1 MDSVNLEVL
10 RSAIAW
16 FEAGVPVTLVTV
28 VETWGSSPRPAGSL
42 LAIGGDGRLAGSVS
56 GGCIEDDLLDRLC
69 PSSDQEWPMRP
80 ELATYGVTAEQTRRF
95 GLPCGGA
102 LQLVLEPLQAGHGLA
117 EVLARI
123 EAGELVARHLDLAS
137 GTSRLL
143 ARVPDTDVIFDET
156 SLITTFGSRWRL
168 LIIGA
173 GQLSRYLVEFAL
185 ALDYRVIVSEPREA
199 YRQSWSVPGTR
210 LITEMPDDAVTALQP
225 DRRTAVVAC
234 THDPK
239 LDDLALIDALKTD
252 AFYVG
257 ALGSRANS
265 ARRRER
271 MRQFD
276 LSEREIERLH
286 GPVGL
291 PIGSRTP
298 PEIALAIM
306 ADVTARRHGVILK
319 AVVEVAPAQAASC
332 PSLAAA

>member
-16 FEAGVPVTLVTV
+16 DEAGVPVTLITV

-42 LAIGGDGRLAGSVS
+42 LAISGDGRIVGSVS
-56 GGCIEDDLLDRLC
+56 GGCIEDDLLERLR
-69 PSSDQEWPMRP
+69 PSSNQARPAGP
-80 ELATYGVTAEQTRRF
+80 ELVTYGVTAEQTRQF

-102 LQLVLEPLQAGHGLA
+102 LQLVLEPLQAGHGLV

-123 EAGELVARHLDLAS
+123 EAGELVARQLDLAS
-137 GTSRLL
+137 GRSQLL
-143 ARVPDTDVIFDET
+143 DRVPAADVILDTT
-156 SLITTFGSRWRL
+156 SLIVTFGPRWRL

-173 GQLSRYLVEFAL
+173 GQLSRYLAEFAL
-185 ALDYRVIVSEPREA
+185 ALDYRVIVSEPREE
-199 YRQSWSVPGTR
+199 YRQSWAVTGTM
-210 LITEMPDDAVTALQP
+210 LTTEMPDDAVSALQP

-271 MRQFD
+271 MRMFD

-298 PEIALAIM
+298 PEIALSIM

-319 AVVEVAPAQAASC
+319 AETEAVPTEISSC
-332 PSLAAA
+332 PSLAVA

>member
-1 MDSVNLEVL
+1 MDSVNLEAL
-10 RSAIAW
+10 RAAIAW
-16 FEAGVPVTLVTV
+16 FDAGVPVTLVTV
-28 VETWGSSPRPAGSL
+28 VKTWGSSPRPAGSL
-42 LAIGGDGRLAGSVS
+42 LAVSGDGRLVGSVS
-56 GGCIEDDLLDRLC
+56 GGCIEDDLLDRLR
-69 PSSDQEWPMRP
+69 PSSNQERP
-80 ELATYGVTAEQTRRF
+80 ESVSYGVTAEQTRRF

-102 LQLVLEPLQAGHGLA
+102 MQLVLEPLQAEHGLD
-117 EVLARI
+117 EVRARI
-123 EAGELVARHLDLAS
+123 EAGELVARHLDMAS
-137 GTSRLL
+137 GKSRLL
-143 ARVPDTDVIFDET
+143 ARAPETDVIFDET
-156 SLITTFGSRWRL
+156 SLITTFGPRWRL

-173 GQLSRYLVEFAL
+173 GQLSHYLAQFAL
-185 ALDYRVIVSEPREA
+185 ALDYRVIISEPREE
-199 YRQSWSVPGTR
+199 YRQSWSVPGTT
-210 LITEMPDDAVTALQP
+210 LTTEMPDDAVTALQP
-225 DRRTAVVAC
+225 DQRTAVVAC

-271 MRQFD
+271 MRMFD

-319 AVVEVAPAQAASC
+319 AETEVVPTEFASC

>member
-1 MDSVNLEVL
+1 MDSVNLEAL
-10 RSAIAW
+10 RAAIAW
-16 FEAGVPVTLVTV
+16 FDAGVPVTLVTV
-28 VETWGSSPRPAGSL
+28 VKTWGSSPRPAGSL
-42 LAIGGDGRLAGSVS
+42 LAVSGDGRLVGSVS
-56 GGCIEDDLLDRLC
+56 GGCIEDDLLDRLR
-69 PSSDQEWPMRP
+69 PSSNQERP
-80 ELATYGVTAEQTRRF
+80 ESVSYGVTAEQTRRF

-102 LQLVLEPLQAGHGLA
+102 MQLVLEPLQAEHGLD
-117 EVLARI
+117 EVRARI
-123 EAGELVARHLDLAS
+123 EAGELVARHLDMAS
-137 GTSRLL
+137 GKSRLL
-143 ARVPDTDVIFDET
+143 ARAPETDVIFDET
-156 SLITTFGSRWRL
+156 SLITTFGPRWRL

-173 GQLSRYLVEFAL
+173 GQLSHYLAQFAL
-185 ALDYRVIVSEPREA
+185 ALDYRVIISEPREE
-199 YRQSWSVPGTR
+199 YRQSWSVPGTT
-210 LITEMPDDAVTALQP
+210 LTTEMPDDAVTALQP
-225 DRRTAVVAC
+225 DQRTAVVAC

-271 MRQFD
+271 MRMFD

-306 ADVTARRHGVILK
+306 ADVTARRHGVTLK
-319 AVVEVAPAQAASC
+319 AETEVVPTEFASC

>member
-10 RSAIAW
+10 RAAIAW
-16 FEAGVPVTLVTV
+16 FDAGVPVTLVTV
-28 VETWGSSPRPAGSL
+28 VKTWGSSPRPAGSL
-42 LAIGGDGRLAGSVS
+42 LAVSGDGRLVGSVS
-56 GGCIEDDLLDRLC
+56 GGCIEDDLLDRLR
-69 PSSDQEWPMRP
+69 PSSNQERPMRP
-80 ELATYGVTAEQTRRF
+80 EPVTYGVTAEQTRRF

-123 EAGELVARHLDLAS
+123 EAGELVARQLDLTS
-137 GTSRLL
+137 GKIRLL
-143 ARVPDTDVIFDET
+143 ARAPDTDVIFDET
-156 SLITTFGSRWRL
+156 SLITTFGPRWRL

-173 GQLSRYLVEFAL
+173 GQLSHYLALFAL
-185 ALDYRVIVSEPREA
+185 ALDYRVIISEPREE
-199 YRQSWSVPGTR
+199 YRQSWSVPGTT
-210 LITEMPDDAVTALQP
+210 LTTEMPDDAVTALQP
-225 DRRTAVVAC
+225 DQRTAVVAC

-271 MRQFD
+271 MRLFD

-306 ADVTARRHGVILK
+306 ADLTARRHGVTLK
-319 AVVEVAPAQAASC
+319 AVDVAAPAKATSC
-332 PSLAAA
+332 PSLVTA

>member
-10 RSAIAW
+10 RAAIAW
-16 FEAGVPVTLVTV
+16 CDAGVPVTLVTV
-28 VETWGSSPRPAGSL
+28 VKTWGSSPRPAGSL
-42 LAIGGDGRLAGSVS
+42 LAVSGDGRLVGSVS
-56 GGCIEDDLLDRLC
+56 GGCIEDDLLDRLRQGR
-69 PSSDQEWPMRP
+69 PVRP
-80 ELATYGVTAEQTRRF
+80 EPVTYGVTAEQTRRF

-137 GTSRLL
+137 GKSRLL
-143 ARVPDTDVIFDET
+143 ARAPEADVIFDET
-156 SLITTFGSRWRL
+156 SLIATFGPRWRL

-173 GQLSRYLVEFAL
+173 GQLSRYLAEFAL
-185 ALDYRVIVSEPREA
+185 ALDYRVIISEPREE
-199 YRQSWSVPGTR
+199 YRQSWAVPGTT
-210 LITEMPDDAVTALQP
+210 LTTAMPDDAVTALQP

-252 AFYVG
+252 AFYIG
-257 ALGSRANS
+257 AIGSRANS

-271 MRQFD
+271 MRLFD
-276 LSEREIERLH
+276 LSEHALARLH

-306 ADVTARRHGVILK
+306 ADLTARRHGVTLK
-319 AVVEVAPAQAASC
+319 AVVEAAPGEAASC
-332 PSLAAA
+332 PSPVAA

>member
-10 RSAIAW
+10 RAAIAW
-16 FEAGVPVTLVTV
+16 CDAGVPVTLVTV

-42 LAIGGDGRLAGSVS
+42 LAVSGDWRLVGSVS
-56 GGCIEDDLLDRLC
+56 GGCIEDDLLDRLR
-69 PSSDQEWPMRP
+69 PSSNQERP
-80 ELATYGVTAEQTRRF
+80 ESVSYGVTAEQTRRF

-102 LQLVLEPLQAGHGLA
+102 MQLVLEPLQAEHGLD
-117 EVLARI
+117 EVRARI
-123 EAGELVARHLDLAS
+123 EAGELVARHLDMAS
-137 GTSRLL
+137 GKSRLL
-143 ARVPDTDVIFDET
+143 ARAPETDVIFDET
-156 SLITTFGSRWRL
+156 SLITTFGPRWRL

-173 GQLSRYLVEFAL
+173 GQLSHYLAQFAL
-185 ALDYRVIVSEPREA
+185 ALDYRVIISEPREE
-199 YRQSWSVPGTR
+199 YRQSWSVPGTT
-210 LITEMPDDAVTALQP
+210 LTTEMPDDAVTALQP
-225 DRRTAVVAC
+225 DQRTAVVAC

-271 MRQFD
+271 MRMFD
-276 LSEREIERLH
+276 VSERDIERLR

-306 ADVTARRHGVILK
+306 ADVTARRHGVTLK
-319 AVVEVAPAQAASC
+319 AETEVVPTEFASC